1 MVGQSFWLIVIPL
14 FLDGPSGMSLL
25 PLWLLA
31 ALAVL
36 SFCSA
41 GFTEEMFYRVLLQTR
56 LERVLGRWNA
66 IAAGALLFGLFHLPS
81 RLAFVW
87 LGSTGSLGWDSV
99 QALAGV
105 VTSQVV
111 LGLIDGYMWS
121 RFRNAWWNVGAHV
134 IKDFLLFVALLTRP

>member
-1 MVGQSFWLIVIPL
+1 MARR
-14 FLDGPSGMSLL
+14 LL
-25 PLWLLA
+25 V
-31 ALAVL
+31 ALALL

-87 LGSTGSLGWDSV
+87 LGTTGSLGWDTV
-99 QALAGV
+99 QAITGV
-105 VTSQVV
+105 VTGQVV
-111 LGLIDGYMWS
+111 LGLIDGYMWA
-121 RFRNAWWNVGAHV
+121 RFRNAWWNAGMHV
-134 IKDFLLFVALLTRP
+134 FKDFRGFVAFLTRP

>member
-1 MVGQSFWLIVIPL
+1 
-14 FLDGPSGMSLL
+14 MSQL

-31 ALAVL
+31 ALALL

-81 RLAFVW
+81 RFAFVW
-87 LGSTGSLGWDSV
+87 LGTTGSVGWDTV

-105 VTSQVV
+105 VTGQVV
-111 LGLIDGYMWS
+111 LGVIAGYMWS

-134 IKDFLLFVALLTRP
+134 IMDFLAFVALLTRP

>member
-1 MVGQSFWLIVIPL
+1 LIGQSFVLIVMPL
-14 FLDGPSGMSLL
+14 FLSGPAGMSLL

-31 ALAVL
+31 TLALL

-56 LERVLGRWNA
+56 LERLLGRWNA
-66 IAAGALLFGLFHLPS
+66 IAASALLFGLFHLPS

-87 LGSTGSLGWDSV
+87 LGTTGSLGWDMV

-105 VTSQVV
+105 VTGQVL
-111 LGLIDGYMWS
+111 LGMMAGYMWT
-121 RFRNAWWNVGAHV
+121 RFRNAWWNVAAHTMM
-134 IKDFLLFVALLTRP
+134 DFLAFVALITRP